1 VHPILFRIGNFY
13 LATYGLMIALGL
25 SLGIL
30 VALNRGKRV
39 QIPTSAILDLVF
51 YSVIGGVV
59 GGRLLHVIVYFD
71 EFLKSPLEVAFSR
84 AGFVFLGSVIG
95 AVAVAAYII
104 RRERLDFWKVM
115 DVLITA
121 LPLGHVFGRIGCFL
135 AGCCY
140 GRPLDPSGPLGFLGV
155 RFPKGIEIAGDV
167 IGGQAW
173 DEHVEAGL
181 LPSTADF
188 SLPVIPTQLIESGAN
203 LIIFALLMFFWSRRK
218 FHGQI
223 FLTYLVLY
231 GVERF
236 LVEFLRGDTG
246 RGFFLGL
253 STSQLITLIGIVFAG
268 AFWSTL
274 KRFKPVGNETPVVA
288 PAAAASA
295 SQATPDISNSSRV
308 NNKKKNR
315 KNG

>member
-59 GGRLLHVIVYFD
+59 GGRLLHIIVYFD
-71 EFLKSPLEVAFSR
+71 EFLKSPLDVAFSR

-140 GRPLDPSGPLGFLGV
+140 GRPLDPDGPFGFLGV
-155 RFPKGIEIAGDV
+155 RFPKGIEIGGDV

-173 DEHVEAGL
+173 DEHVGAGL

-188 SLPVIPTQLIESGAN
+188 SLPVIPTQLIESSAN
-203 LIIFALLMFFWSRRK
+203 LIIFAVLLFLWTRRK

-223 FLTYLVLY
+223 FLSYLILY

-253 STSQLITLIGIVFAG
+253 STSQILTLGAIVFAG
-268 AFWSTL
+268 VFWSTL
-274 KRFKPVGNETPVVA
+274 KRRKPVGNEPLGVA
-288 PAAAASA
+288 PVLSKTSTAPS
-295 SQATPDISNSSRV
+295 TPDASNPPRV
-308 NNKKKNR
+308 NKKKNR

>member
-1 VHPILFRIGNFY
+1 MHPILFRIGDFY

-30 VALNRGKRV
+30 VALNRAKRV
-39 QIPTSAILDLVF
+39 QVPVPAVLDLVF

-59 GGRLLHVIVYFD
+59 GGRLLHIIVYFD
-71 EFLKSPLEVAFSR
+71 EFLNAPLEVGFSR

-140 GRPLDPSGPLGFLGV
+140 GRVLDPEGPFGFLGV

-173 DEHVEAGL
+173 DEHVERGL
-181 LPSTADF
+181 LPETADF

-203 LIIFALLMFFWSRRK
+203 LVIFAVLLFLWSRRK

-223 FLTYLVLY
+223 FLSYLILY

-246 RGFFLGL
+246 RGFIGFL
-253 STSQLITLIGIVFAG
+253 STSQVITLGAIVFAVV
-268 AFWSTL
+268 FWSTL
-274 KRFKPVGNETPVVA
+274 KRRKPVGIEAPPPVSS
-288 PAAAASA
+288 PAASP
-295 SQATPDISNSSRV
+295 SQSTPDASNPSRV
-308 NNKKKNR
+308 NKKKNR

>member
-1 VHPILFRIGNFY
+1 VHPILLRIGDFY

-25 SLGIL
+25 SLAIL
-30 VALNRGKRV
+30 VALNRAKRL
-39 QIPTSAILDLVF
+39 QIPTPAVLDLVF
-51 YSVIGGVV
+51 YSVIGGVI
-59 GGRLLHVIVYFD
+59 GGRLLHIIVYFD
-71 EFLKSPLEVAFSR
+71 EFLKAPLETAFSR

-115 DVLITA
+115 DVLITS

-140 GRPLDPSGPLGFLGV
+140 GRPLDPEGPFGFLGI
-155 RFPKGIEIAGDV
+155 RFPKGIEIGGDV

-173 DEHVEAGL
+173 DEHVERGL
-181 LPSTADF
+181 LSPTADF

-203 LIIFALLMFFWSRRK
+203 LIIFAVLLFLWTRRK

-223 FLTYLVLY
+223 FLSYLILY

-246 RGFFLGL
+246 RGFIGFL
-253 STSQLITLIGIVFAG
+253 STSQIITLGGIVFAVV
-268 AFWSTL
+268 FWPTL
-274 KRFKPVGNETPVVA
+274 KRQKPVGIEPPLASPSV
-288 PAAAASA
+288 PAASSPSA
-295 SQATPDISNSSRV
+295 SGASNPARV
-308 NNKKKNR
+308 NKKKNR